1 MVCPVAGCAVLLSRR
16 TSLAPHVQ
24 TEHADT
30 HVWVADDAVAP
41 GTVKRAAD
49 PGMQG
54 VMAKFLKLAPQPQPP
69 ASGPVL
75 PPPPL
80 PLPGAGDVAGPS
92 AADLQQQ
99 LRAVRGEFEAVKA
112 QLFGFSTH
120 TLSAARTPFPAP
132 QAQKKGDLR
141 NP

>member
-1 MVCPVAGCAVLLSRR
+1 
-16 TSLAPHVQ
+16 
-24 TEHADT
+24 
-30 HVWVADDAVAP
+30 
-41 GTVKRAAD
+41 
-49 PGMQG
+49 
-54 VMAKFLKLAPQPQPP
+54 
-69 ASGPVL
+69 
-75 PPPPL
+75 
-80 PLPGAGDVAGPS
+80 
-92 AADLQQQ
+92 LQQQ